1 MKASDRI
8 RVAPAA
14 SAMTRTSSDVFGIE
28 VVDFTRDLKVR
39 DVSLRQEFSVQA
51 GSRHLF
57 ETGFEVHALRTGW
70 GWTVGADMTAPLS
83 AAMRFAVTG
92 DPGPTSPRIGVG
104 LPLLLRSTRDTTRAA
119 VWFQDRYQPRAG
131 VLLEPGLRI
140 DRSGLAGETIAS
152 PRLGIRLDLT
162 PRTRLRFAIGRYT
175 QSPGYEKLLQSDYF
189 FDLTSADSGQ
199 LKSERSVHVIGAI
212 ERALTS
218 SVTAR
223 VEAYVK
229 TFDRLIVGRLETPA
243 ETAARV
249 APYAFPAEIAS
260 SVPSAPI
267 ITTNPMNGA
276 TGRAYGFDVYVE
288 KPPQSRRDRLSG
300 WASYTFGV
308 ADITSYGRQYP
319 FNYDRRHSL
328 SVVGPYWLSRRL
340 DVGATLRV
348 ASGFPTTPAV
358 GVRVMATPGADGSL
372 VPLKSPTGAVRL
384 DRRSGRRW
392 ESQHGTV
399 AGLRAARPARHVQ
412 SQERDRP
419 VADLRGN
426 IQRPESQARQ
436 HDLL

>member
-1 MKASDRI
+1 M
-8 RVAPAA
+8 
-14 SAMTRTSSDVFGIE
+14 
-28 VVDFTRDLKVR
+28 
-39 DVSLRQEFSVQA
+39 
-51 GSRHLF
+51 
-57 ETGFEVHALRTGW
+57 HALRTGW

-104 LPLLLRSTRDTTRAA
+104 LPLLLRSTRHTTRAA

-162 PRTRLRFAIGRYT
+162 PQTRLRFAIGRYT

-189 FDLTSADSGQ
+189 VDLTSADSGQ
-199 LKSERSVHVIGAI
+199 IKSERSLHVIGAI

-223 VEAYVK
+223 IEAYVK

-260 SVPSAPI
+260 SIPSAPI
-267 ITTNPMNGA
+267 ITTDPVNGA

-308 ADITSYGRQYP
+308 ANITNYGRQYP

-328 SVVGPYWLSRRL
+328 SVVGTYWLSRRL

-358 GVRVMATPGADGSL
+358 GVRVVATPGADGSRGA
-372 VPLKSPTGAVRL
+372 VEVHAGAVRL
-384 DRRSGRRW
+384 DASIG
-392 ESQHGTV
+392 
-399 AGLRAARPARHVQ
+399 AGLGISTRHGCRPT
-412 SQERDRP
+412 
-419 VADLRGN
+419 RGSTCASRS
-426 IQRPESQARQ
+426 IPRM
-436 HDLL
+436 

>member
-1 MKASDRI
+1 MLRGSLRDDEDL
-8 RVAPAA
+8 VE
-14 SAMTRTSSDVFGIE
+14 DVFGTE
-28 VVDFTRDLKVR
+28 VVDFTRDLNVR

-57 ETGFEVHALRTGW
+57 ETGFDVHALRTGW
-70 GWTVGADMTAPLS
+70 GWTVGADMTVDLS
-83 AAMRFAVTG
+83 RAMRFAVTG

-131 VLLEPGLRI
+131 VRLEPGLRI

-152 PRLGIRLDLT
+152 PRLGIRVDLT

-189 FDLTSADSGQ
+189 VDLTSADSGQ
-199 LKSERSVHVIGAI
+199 IKSERSLHVIGAI

-267 ITTNPMNGA
+267 ITSNPVNGA

-308 ADITSYGRQYP
+308 ANITSYGRQYP
-319 FNYDRRHSL
+319 FDYDRRHSV
-328 SVVGPYWLSRRL
+328 SVVGTVLAVAPARCRRHASGGVGLSDHAGGRRSRRGDARRRRQPGAV
-340 DVGATLRV
+340 DVHVARGCTSGASIGA
-348 ASGFPTTPAV
+348 ASGISTRHGCRPT
-358 GVRVMATPGADGSL
+358 RGSTCASRSI
-372 VPLKSPTGAVRL
+372 P
-384 DRRSGRRW
+384 RR
-392 ESQHGTV
+392 
-399 AGLRAARPARHVQ
+399 
-412 SQERDRP
+412 
-419 VADLRGN
+419 
-426 IQRPESQARQ
+426 
-436 HDLL
+436 